1 MMYSSSMPS
10 ILLLLCSLVSVCW
23 QPVEAYPML
32 SQVEEGEE
40 RCFSFN
46 IPANDDAHMVFV
58 VLPSEDDI
66 EDAEEAWY
74 VDQALKLAKMKGHK
88 EGIPNKF
95 PDDMPDKVAKHVSTY
110 VQEAGSNESPIT
122 IQVSVDPSGS
132 ENTVKYKDR
141 QRTKYFLPTV
151 FQHVRQAIAMRAPHQ
166 APKADMPI
174 SYRVCFLNGDAENQ
188 AQVILDVVLLSEE
201 MIDDE
206 DTSSLGFQKDKHLT
220 PLEQSLQ
227 NSITAA
233 NTVLQEMKYMEQRE
247 QRMRITAENINTRV
261 RWFSYLSVAVLL
273 VVTYIQV
280 TYLKRY
286 FHKKKLM

>member
-1 MMYSSSMPS
+1 
-10 ILLLLCSLVSVCW
+10 
-23 QPVEAYPML
+23 
-32 SQVEEGEE
+32 
-40 RCFSFN
+40 
-46 IPANDDAHMVFV
+46 
-58 VLPSEDDI
+58 
-66 EDAEEAWY
+66 
-74 VDQALKLAKMKGHK
+74 
-88 EGIPNKF
+88 
-95 PDDMPDKVAKHVSTY
+95 
-110 VQEAGSNESPIT
+110 
-122 IQVSVDPSGS
+122 
-132 ENTVKYKDR
+132 
-141 QRTKYFLPTV
+141 
-151 FQHVRQAIAMRAPHQ
+151 MRAPHQ